1 MYVSEARNVVRVG
14 TKMMVFNSSS
24 HLMAIVYDGV
34 TRRKFRIQI
43 LIGDEMLFISPE
55 VLMEALEVLV
65 ERIGKL
71 NSTLPTLKAWRPLLS
86 EACRPLLSEAC
97 RSFDITSSVFT
108 RRDLYELSPK
118 RKLDHKCNSYSF
130 FGYSY

>member
-86 EACRPLLSEAC
+86 EACR
-97 RSFDITSSVFT
+97 SFDITSSVYQEGFI
-108 RRDLYELSPK
+108 
-118 RKLDHKCNSYSF
+118 
-130 FGYSY
+130 